1 MRISKA
7 ILAAAAALTLFGPGA
22 LAAPQQLEG
31 TIVKMDRA
39 KHEITL
45 KHWAAGGTVGATNAP
60 TDLYK
65 LENDPAF
72 DVLKA
77 GDQVGFTVDQIGG
90 VGTVTQIQKK

>member
-1 MRISKA
+1 MRIAKA
-7 ILAAAAALTLFGPGA
+7 ILAAAAVLTLYGSGA

-45 KHWAAGGTVGATNAP
+45 KHWAAGGTVGANSP
-60 TDLYK
+60 TDLYR

-90 VGTVTQIQKK
+90 VGTITQIQKK